1 MSVELYGFF
10 RVSALSVSD
19 TWSEHNGKSY
29 KVFGEIKILSDAYQ
43 ICQENGAQLP
53 EPNNKEEMEFL
64 ASLTGNMFYFGMMFE
79 RNKEDL
85 TWYWLSDRAPVTFF
99 NWDVAGQCW
108 VILYSKLV
116 TYTLLERAIT
126 LLNILPR
133 NSLLY
138 SNITQECQKNSS

>member
-108 VILYSKLV
+108 VVLP
-116 TYTLLERAIT
+116 LLS
-126 LLNILPR
+126 
-133 NSLLY
+133 SLLILFSRELIVY
-138 SNITQECQKNSS
+138 SIFYPETRYST